1 MLGKFKIKQN
11 HYKTL
16 LFKTVQKVL
25 DMFLHALD
33 SIGHPYFDL
42 CFFS

>member
-1 MLGKFKIKQN
+1 MLGKFKIKQQN

-25 DMFLHALD
+25 GMFLEVLD
-33 SIGHPYFDL
+33 SISSP
-42 CFFS
+42 

>member
-1 MLGKFKIKQN
+1 MLGKFKIKQQN

-25 DMFLHALD
+25 DTFLDVLD
-33 SIGHPYFDL
+33 GIGSPYFDL
-42 CFFS
+42 

>member
-1 MLGKFKIKQN
+1 MLGKFKIKQQN

-25 DMFLHALD
+25 DMFLEVLD
-33 SIGHPYFDL
+33 SISSP
-42 CFFS
+42 